1 MWPFA
6 GVMVAILFIL
16 MGSVPPPH
24 YHLWVPTDL
33 PQSVYAASRPKAT
46 REDAVRITLTRDGSV
61 FYRNTRVW
69 PGDLPDLI
77 RKSEQEGSERRVYLA
92 ADARARYGDVKMVM
106 DCIGQA
112 GIRDVTILANKMA
125 PADTVH

>member
-6 GVMVAILFIL
+6 GVMVAILVVL

-24 YHLWVPTDL
+24 YHVWVPTDL

-46 REDAVRITLTRDGSV
+46 REDAIRITLTRDGSV
-61 FYRNTRVW
+61 FYRNTKVL
-69 PGDLPDLI
+69 PGALPDLI

-92 ADARARYGDVKMVM
+92 ADAKARYGDVKWSWIVLGRPEFEM
-106 DCIGQA
+106 
-112 GIRDVTILANKMA
+112 
-125 PADTVH
+125 